1 MYEKAYE
8 LSRAVLES
16 DVYKRYVKAKKMLED
31 DEELYVRVNEYR
43 QRNFVIQN
51 STSNNRADELREL
64 ENEYKDMLKNTIVRE
79 YLNAELLLCR
89 TVRKINEIIVDGID
103 MDMSFM

>member
-16 DVYKRYVKAKKMLED
+16 EVYKRYVKAKKMLED
-31 DEELYVRVNEYR
+31 TEELYVRVNEYR
-43 QRNFVIQN
+43 HRNFVIQN
-51 STSNNRADELREL
+51 STSNNRTDELREL
-64 ENEYKDMLKNTIVRE
+64 ESEYKDILKNTTVRE

-89 TVRKINEIIVDGID
+89 TVRKINEIIVEGID
-103 MDMSFM
+103 MDMSFI